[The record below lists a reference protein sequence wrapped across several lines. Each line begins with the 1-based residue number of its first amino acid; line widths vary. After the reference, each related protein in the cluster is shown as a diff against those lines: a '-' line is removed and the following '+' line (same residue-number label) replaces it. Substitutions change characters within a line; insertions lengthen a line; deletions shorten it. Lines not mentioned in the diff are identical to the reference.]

1 MFKQVNIEKGPIH
14 GGKIISFENGLTAVV
29 GPNGCGKSLLVEYMS
44 FAVFGSV
51 ALRGKVDDYKDLS
64 ITVWLSVKG
73 KDYKIERTTKNCKLY
88 DSQGTLLC
96 TGTKPCNIK
105 IISLLGYDYNVYK
118 MGNYAAQLDILGLG
132 NMKPS
137 ERKTALDKTL
147 GIGIIDKLIKY
158 TNDKALEFS
167 HEEKAIRGLLID
179 PGEEPVAPEG
189 YRPIL
194 QIAQDYENVKTDLR
208 GYKIF
213 QAMEEPVEPE
223 NPDNK
228 YSETIRNVEASEI
241 SNTIT
246 LRKEYET
253 KLLQFADAVKPK
265 YTRPELEEMIK
276 QNKAYQEY
284 QQYLA
289 KTDFFSRQEKPI
301 FTQEELD
308 EEKRKKDVWDIYH
321 LELTKFNIGKQTCPK
336 CGHIFSSQMAEPTPP
351 PFEEPKLSFDGLQR
365 QQQLINYQNEFNK
378 IPKVEECVKPILQS
392 VETSNL
398 LCDWDMYDQKEKEE
412 AEISAKMADL
422 PNYTLEDLQVRL
434 NYERDRAEYGPRKEN
449 YEGYKETYEKMA
461 AEYANFQL
469 TDLETKLN
477 KLAILYHQCQE
488 YETQKKIWDVQKSDY
503 DRAKERADTFA
514 REGGRY
520 KKAAENLKE
529 MKVKIK
535 GYVLPSLQKVSS
547 HLLSDMSDG
556 LFNEITISPD
566 FDILVEGR
574 EINLFSGSE
583 QAMINLALR
592 LGLGQVLTH
601 KVFSVFIGDEI
612 DASMREDRAQLT
624 ANCLKKI
631 SKYIN
636 QVILVSHRDIE
647 ADHYVQLGNG
657 D

>member
-1 MFKQVNIEKGPIH
+1 
-14 GGKIISFENGLTAVV
+14 
-29 GPNGCGKSLLVEYMS
+29 
-44 FAVFGSV
+44 
-51 ALRGKVDDYKDLS
+51 
-64 ITVWLSVKG
+64 
-73 KDYKIERTTKNCKLY
+73 
-88 DSQGTLLC
+88 
-96 TGTKPCNIK
+96 
-105 IISLLGYDYNVYK
+105 
-118 MGNYAAQLDILGLG
+118 
-132 NMKPS
+132 
-137 ERKTALDKTL
+137 
-147 GIGIIDKLIKY
+147 
-158 TNDKALEFS
+158 
-167 HEEKAIRGLLID
+167 
-179 PGEEPVAPEG
+179 
-189 YRPIL
+189 
-194 QIAQDYENVKTDLR
+194 
-208 GYKIF
+208 
-213 QAMEEPVEPE
+213 
-223 NPDNK
+223 
-228 YSETIRNVEASEI
+228 
-241 SNTIT
+241 
-246 LRKEYET
+246 
-253 KLLQFADAVKPK
+253 
-265 YTRPELEEMIK
+265 
-276 QNKAYQEY
+276 
-284 QQYLA
+284 
-289 KTDFFSRQEKPI
+289 
-301 FTQEELD
+301 
-308 EEKRKKDVWDIYH
+308 
-321 LELTKFNIGKQTCPK
+321 
-336 CGHIFSSQMAEPTPP
+336 
-351 PFEEPKLSFDGLQR
+351 
-365 QQQLINYQNEFNK
+365 
-378 IPKVEECVKPILQS
+378 
-392 VETSNL
+392 
-398 LCDWDMYDQKEKEE
+398 
-412 AEISAKMADL
+412 
-422 PNYTLEDLQVRL
+422 
-434 NYERDRAEYGPRKEN
+434 
-449 YEGYKETYEKMA
+449 MA

-647 ADHYVQLGNG
+647 ADHYVQLRNG